1 MTNFQEMVIWITG
14 ASSGLGRALALE
26 LSARKAR
33 LILSSRRADQLEEV
47 RKACPGSEIF
57 VLPLDLEATESLAAK
72 AGQALDRFGRI
83 DMLIHNAGIS
93 QRARAV
99 DSSFAVVK
107 KVMTTNFLGPVA
119 LTGAVLPAMIRRGG
133 GRIVVVSSLASKFG
147 APLRSAYNASKK
159 ALHGYYEALRV
170 EAHEQNIKVT
180 MVVPGFVRTE
190 ISRHALLA
198 DGSSN
203 DRLSPHQ
210 AHGRDPRSCA
220 RKILRGVA
228 RGRREIRVAYGL
240 KGCAISML
248 RLFFPRLLERIL
260 RSVKAD

>member
-1 MTNFQEMVIWITG
+1 MTTYQEKVIWITG

-47 RKACPGSEIF
+47 SKACPDSEVF
-57 VLPLDLEATESLAAK
+57 VLPLDLEATDSLADK
-72 AGQALDRFGRI
+72 AGQAIARFGRI
-83 DMLIHNAGIS
+83 DILIHNAGIS

-99 DSSFAVVK
+99 DSSFTVVQ
-107 KVMTTNFLGPVA
+107 KVMNTNFLGSVA
-119 LTGAVLPAMIRRGG
+119 LTGAVLPAMIRQGG
-133 GRIVVVSSLASKFG
+133 GRVVVVSSLASKFG

-170 EAHEQNIKVT
+170 ESYDQNIRVT
-180 MVVPGFVRTE
+180 MVVPGFVNTE

-210 AHGRDPRSCA
+210 AHGRDPRTCA

-228 RGRREIRVAYGL
+228 GGRREIRVAYGL
-240 KGCAISML
+240 KGYAISTL
-248 RLFFPRLLERIL
+248 KIFFPRLLERIL
-260 RSVKAD
+260 RSVKTD